1 MSTTDLTGTE
11 VAVLMV
17 LMAEARA
24 VRNPELAV
32 LGPALAKPSRDRL
45 VAQGLIDVGREG
57 RSMTLEL
64 TDKGWKFCA
73 DLMGSDAP
81 KGATGPGKALFTV
94 LAGLGRWFHRDDV
107 RPAEVFFPRDTPAE
121 IEPLPTPAN
130 AVVPQSVREQDGGGE
145 SSANTGVDLET
156 RIRRAYAELARE
168 PGARVRL
175 TRLRPALS
183 DVPRDRLD
191 DALVALQRTPGVSL
205 IPEENQKTLSD
216 DDRAA
221 AVTVGNQRNH
231 LLTITS

>member
-45 VAQGLIDVGREG
+45 VAQGLIDLGREG

-73 DLMGSDAP
+73 DLMGTEPPAGTRP
-81 KGATGPGKALFTV
+81 AAKALYTV

-130 AVVPQSVREQDGGGE
+130 AVVPRAVREQE
-145 SSANTGVDLET
+145 SADAGPDLET
-156 RIRRAYAELARE
+156 RIRRAYADLARE

-191 DALVALQRTPGVSL
+191 DALVALQRKPGVSL

>member
-24 VRNPELAV
+24 LTNKELRELASE
-32 LGPALAKPSRDRL
+32 PKKASRDKL
-45 VAQGLIDVGREG
+45 VRQGVVSLGKSG

-64 TDKGWKFCA
+64 TDKGWKA
-73 DLMGSDAP
+73 AYDLMGDEAP
-81 KGATGPGKALFTV
+81 PRANRALFTV
-94 LAGLGRWFHRDDV
+94 LAGLRRWMDRDDV
-107 RPAEVFFPRDTPAE
+107 RPAEVFFPRDTPAA
-121 IEPLPTPAN
+121 IEPLPTPPN
-130 AVVPQSVREQDGGGE
+130 AVVPQSVREQDAVPD
-145 SSANTGVDLET
+145 SSAESGTDLET
-156 RIRRAYAELARE
+156 RIRRAYADLARE

-191 DALVALQRTPGVSL
+191 DALVALQRKPGVSL

>member
-1 MSTTDLTGTE
+1 
-11 VAVLMV
+11 
-17 LMAEARA
+17 MAEARA
-24 VRNPELAV
+24 LTNKELREFASE
-32 LGPALAKPSRDRL
+32 PKKASRDKL
-45 VAQGLIDVGREG
+45 VRRGVVSLGKSG

-64 TDKGWKFCA
+64 TDKGWKA
-73 DLMGSDAP
+73 AYDLMGDEAP
-81 KGATGPGKALFTV
+81 PRANRALFTV
-94 LAGLGRWFHRDDV
+94 LAGLRRWMDRDDV

-130 AVVPQSVREQDGGGE
+130 AVVPQAVREQE
-145 SSANTGVDLET
+145 SAGAGPDLET
-156 RIRRAYAELARE
+156 RIRRAYADLARE

-191 DALVALQRTPGVSL
+191 DALVALQRKPGVSL